1 MPYQVTHLAGGVV
14 CIALRGRLDIEG
26 THAVEPG
33 FSYLTTVKADRFV
46 IDLDGLDFLASIGIR
61 LILTAARAQA
71 ARGGRMVLA
80 APQPLVRKVLVNAG
94 VDQLMSV
101 FDDVEAARADLAG

>member
-1 MPYQVTHLAGGVV
+1 MPYNVTHLAGDVV
-14 CIALRGRLDIEG
+14 CIAVRGRLDIEG
-26 THAVEPG
+26 TQAVEPG
-33 FSYLTTVKADRFV
+33 FSYLATVKAELIV
-46 IDLDGLDFLASIGIR
+46 IDLGDLDFLASIGIR

-80 APQPLVRKVLVNAG
+80 APQARVRKVLVNAG
-94 VDQLMSV
+94 VDQLISV